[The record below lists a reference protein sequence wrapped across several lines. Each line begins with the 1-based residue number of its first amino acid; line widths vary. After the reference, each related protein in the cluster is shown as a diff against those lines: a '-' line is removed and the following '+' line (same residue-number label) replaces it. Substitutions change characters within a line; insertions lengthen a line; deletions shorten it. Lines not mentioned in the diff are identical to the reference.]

1 MNCEICF
8 GNPEVDWVKKS
19 KNLKW
24 IQLESVGFEK
34 YTKIKIPGLKI
45 SNLRGFFSIPVAETA
60 LAGIL
65 SLKEEFTGCL

>member
-19 KNLKW
+19 KKLKW

-45 SNLRGFFSIPVAETA
+45 SNLRFLFNPIAETA

-65 SLKEEFTGCL
+65 SLKKFTGCHL